1 VDHQPRP
8 RVCAKKSRRDRLIRL
23 AASHPTWALGFQDEV
38 WWSRLARPGL
48 RTWVEADDRLR
59 LVEQAVATDDPDPK
73 ALACYGLLL
82 RTDPAAAQAAD
93 EIWLRFVDGRPV
105 SPVTIDYLD
114 WCCDKLQAAGK
125 EALLLIWDNAAWHVS
140 RQVRGWIRDHT
151 RQVKRQHHG
160 VRIIACYL
168 PSKSPWLNAIEAT
181 WVHGKRRILEA
192 DGLLTADQLAD
203 RVCDAYGCPHEP
215 HLVIPEIVA

>member
-8 RVCAKKSRRDRLIRL
+8 RVRTKKRARDRLIRL
-23 AASHPTWALGFQDEV
+23 AATHPTWALGFQDEV

-48 RTWVEADDRLR
+48 RTWIEEDDRLR
-59 LVEQAVATDDPDPK
+59 LVEQAVAKDDPDPK

-82 RTDPAAAQAAD
+82 RADPTD

-105 SPVTIDYLD
+105 SPVTIDYLA
-114 WCCDKLQAAGK
+114 WCCRKLHAAGK

-140 RQVRGWIRDHT
+140 HQVRAWIRDHN
-151 RQVKRQHHG
+151 RQVKQRGCG

-181 WVHGKRRILEA
+181 WVHGKRRVVEA
-192 DGLLTADQLAD
+192 DRLLTISELAA

-215 HLVIPEIVA
+215 HLSLPEKVA